1 MTAKTELHSAF
12 VLLARPY
19 RETSLLIDF
28 ITKDEGRISVIAR
41 GARRKKSNWK
51 AILQPFI
58 SLTIGYGGK
67 SELSIL
73 YSVEQ
78 NQQTSR
84 LTGRAL
90 MCGFYVN
97 ELLQRVLHRHDPC
110 SEIFNAYNETLQKLN
125 SSSDEIVLRK
135 FEKKLLYHLGYGL
148 QITREAINQSPI
160 VSTKHYYFTPHHGC
174 TEFSQ
179 TNEDQV
185 SVFSGEHLL
194 AIADENL
201 DDPDVLKSAKRLM
214 RLAFQPLLGDKPL
227 KSRELFV
234 TFSG

>member
-1 MTAKTELHSAF
+1 MTTKTQLHKAF

-67 SELSIL
+67 SDLATL

-84 LTGRAL
+84 LSGCAL

-110 SEIFNAYNETLQKLN
+110 PEIFDAYADTLQKLT
-125 SSSDEIVLRK
+125 SDNNEIILRK
-135 FEKKLLYHLGYGL
+135 FEKNLLHDLGYGL
-148 QITREAINQSPI
+148 QIKHEVITHVPI
-160 VSTKHYYFTPHHGC
+160 ELKKYYYFTPHHGC

-179 TNEDQV
+179 VYENQV
-185 SVFSGEHLL
+185 SVFLGEHLL
-194 AIADENL
+194 AIDQ
-201 DDPDVLKSAKRLM
+201 DDFGHPDVLKSAKRLM

-234 TFSG
+234 KSLD